1 MSRASYTEAD
11 KSRVYVALITN
22 AEDGTLGTANV
33 KRTARDTG
41 VPENTVRRWK
51 KEWIENGPPSDEE
64 VERAVGEFLDEAVEL
79 RGLALQALRKKVD
92 LLLKNPKDVKV
103 AELTTLMGVL
113 DDKITRA
120 QGLATG
126 RVEHVHA
133 LPSGDQLVQ
142 PLLEAFEAV
151 KQLTQQRE
159 GEVIEDADYADVTR
173 KALPSGEQA

>member
-1 MSRASYTEAD
+1 MSRATYTEAD
-11 KSRVYVALITN
+11 KAQVYVVLTTN
-22 AEDGTLGTANV
+22 DGNV

-51 KEWIENGPPSDEE
+51 KDWAENGPPNTEQVE
-64 VERAVGEFLDEAVEL
+64 AAVGTFLERATSVRND
-79 RGLALQALRKKVD
+79 ALEVID
-92 LLLKNPKDVKV
+92 LKIQLLKKDPDKAKL
-103 AELTTLMGVL
+103 AELTTVLGVL

-133 LPSGDQLVQ
+133 LPPAEEIRGA
-142 PLLEAFEAV
+142 LLEAFKAV
-151 KQLTQQRE
+151 QVLTAQRE
-159 GEVIEDADYADVTR
+159 GEVIEDAEFSVVET

>member
-1 MSRASYTEAD
+1 VSRATYTEAD
-11 KSRVYVALITN
+11 KAQVYVVLTTN
-22 AEDGTLGTANV
+22 DGNV

-41 VPENTVRRWK
+41 TPENTVRRWK
-51 KEWIENGPPSDEE
+51 KEWAENGPPSTEE
-64 VERAVGEFLDEAVEL
+64 VEVAVGAFLDEAVEL
-79 RGLALQALRKKVD
+79 RGLALTALRRKVD
-92 LLLKNPKDVKV
+92 LLLKDPDKVKV

-133 LPSGDQLVQ
+133 LPSGDQLVA

-151 KQLTQQRE
+151 RQLTAQRE
-159 GEVIEDADYADVTR
+159 GEVIEDAEFSVVER
-173 KALPSGEQA
+173 KALSRGEQA